1 MDARVKLDVLSF
13 WRSNKSKYS
22 ILSIM
27 ARDILSMPITTV
39 ASESSFSIGSQIIS
53 KYRGPITPDNAEAL
67 LCTRGWLYGYKG
79 KVIRGIWIETLFS
92 LYHTLFMF

>member
-1 MDARVKLDVLSF
+1 
-13 WRSNKSKYS
+13 
-22 ILSIM
+22 M

-53 KYRGPITPDNAEAL
+53 KYRGSITPDNAEAL

-79 KVIRGIWIETLFS
+79 KILNLGNIKSSTLLGFCIDIGVC
-92 LYHTLFMF
+92 